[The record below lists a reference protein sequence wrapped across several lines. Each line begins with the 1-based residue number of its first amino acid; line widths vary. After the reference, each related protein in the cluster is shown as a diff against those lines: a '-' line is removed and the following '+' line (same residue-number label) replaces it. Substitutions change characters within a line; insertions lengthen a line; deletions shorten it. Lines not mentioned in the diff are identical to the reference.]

1 MSFYDVEGPVV
12 RPAEQDMGFGNGY
25 GIGAGYGLPNHS
37 TETMFPTP
45 RPSGNLADPL
55 RSGSGMK
62 REPTTASM
70 YAQESRQQQQQ
81 GVDYA
86 NFPVPSPV
94 PVTGPVPVV
103 GVAK

>member
-25 GIGAGYGLPNHS
+25 GLGAGYGMPNHS

-45 RPSGNLADPL
+45 RPSGNLAEPI
-55 RSGSGMK
+55 GSGMR

-81 GVDYA
+81 GADYA

-94 PVTGPVPVV
+94 TVTGAVPVV
-103 GVAK
+103 GIAK

>member
-1 MSFYDVEGPVV
+1 MSFYDVEGPVI

-25 GIGAGYGLPNHS
+25 GYSGGGGGVGYGMPNQS

-45 RPSGNLADPL
+45 RPSGDPVA
-55 RSGSGMK
+55 STGM
-62 REPTTASM
+62 RRDPTTASM
-70 YAQESRQQQQQ
+70 YAHESRQQLQQQ
-81 GVDYA
+81 GPDYA

-94 PVTGPVPVV
+94 TVPVV